1 MTEPHIEQASPL
13 EKTSDRETSIL
24 REQDKQQDG
33 EPAEQGQGGQDGA
46 LVGQGLQDGALV
58 GPGCVSILVME
69 QAKQIPSHDGA
80 VVEANRI
87 L

>member
-24 REQDKQQDG
+24 REQDKQLRSQDG
-33 EPAEQGQGGQDGA
+33 APAEQGQGGQDGA

-58 GPGCVSILVME
+58 GPGCVTIPFME
-69 QAKQIPSHDGA
+69 QAKQLPSRDGA
-80 VVEANRI
+80 VV
-87 L
+87 